1 MKFGVCGGPEIG
13 RIAKEAGYDYFEWS
27 VGGLLRPREP
37 EEAFKDALAQVQAVG
52 LPCPAVNVFLPAE
65 YKLTGPQVDYTA
77 LGEYIRVALS
87 RAEQAGVEVIVFGS
101 GGARRIPEGFDPARA
116 WDQIFEF
123 CRMAGPIAQQH
134 GVILAVEPLNRAE
147 TNLINDAGEGAAL
160 VREVNH
166 PNIRLLVD
174 GYHWAVERDTVETIT
189 ANGSPIAHAH
199 VATRDGRRPPSPGSD
214 ENRCAAFFAALH
226 KSGYDGRVSI
236 EGRIENP
243 AEELPRALAVMK
255 QVGGI

>member
-1 MKFGVCGGPEIG
+1 MIFGVCGGPEIG

-37 EEAFKDALAQVQAVG
+37 EDAFMDALAQARAVG

-65 YKLTGPQVDYTA
+65 LKITGPQVDNTA
-77 LGEYIRVALS
+77 LGEYIRAALS
-87 RAEQAGVEVIVFGS
+87 RAERAGVEVIVFGS
-101 GGARRIPEGFDPARA
+101 GGARRIPDGFDPARA
-116 WDQIFEF
+116 RQQVCEF
-123 CRMAGPIAQQH
+123 CRMAGPVAQQH

-160 VREVNH
+160 VREVDH
-166 PNIRLLVD
+166 PSIRLLVD
-174 GYHWAVERDTVETIT
+174 GYHWAVERDPVENIT
-189 ANGSPIAHAH
+189 TNRGLIAHAH
-199 VATRDGRRPPSPGSD
+199 VATLDGRRPPAPGSD
-214 ENRCAAFFAALH
+214 DDRCVAFFAALR
-226 KSGYDGRVSI
+226 KCGYDGRVSI

-255 QVGGI
+255 QVGGM